1 MNRAGITLD
10 AVKEAIDFIDSMW
23 GDWEGDFQDFV
34 ANVISDQR
42 VTSHDVRYML
52 DALSKGEH
60 IDGCENL
67 SVQKQGSKYKVKYN
81 QP

>member
-1 MNRAGITLD
+1 MNRAAITLD
-10 AVKEAIDFIDSMW
+10 AVKEAIDFIDNMW
-23 GDWEGDFQDFV
+23 GDWEGDFHDFV

>member
-1 MNRAGITLD
+1 MNRAAITLD
-10 AVKEAIDFIDSMW
+10 AVKEAIDFIDNMW
-23 GDWEGDFQDFV
+23 GDWEGDFHDFV

-67 SVQKQGSKYKVKYN
+67 FVQKHGSKYKVKYN

>member
-67 SVQKQGSKYKVKYN
+67 SVQKQGSKYKVKYS
-81 QP
+81 QH

>member
-1 MNRAGITLD
+1 MNRAAITLD
-10 AVKEAIDFIDSMW
+10 AVKEAIEFIDNMW

-67 SVQKQGSKYKVKYN
+67 LVKKQGSKYKVKYN
-81 QP
+81 QS

>member
-81 QP
+81 QH

>member
-1 MNRAGITLD
+1 MNRATVTLD